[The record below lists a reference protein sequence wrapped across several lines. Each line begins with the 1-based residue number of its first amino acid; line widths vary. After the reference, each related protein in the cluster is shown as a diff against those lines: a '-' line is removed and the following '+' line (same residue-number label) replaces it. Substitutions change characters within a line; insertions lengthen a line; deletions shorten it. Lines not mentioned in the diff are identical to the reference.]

1 MSSKGLL
8 TVLLLMAFAGAPA
21 LTHAEDNLW
30 NALTGGRFDLFMR
43 YRYETADD
51 GRPGIDD
58 GLASTLR
65 IAPGYRTGDYHDA
78 SLYVQLEDVL
88 RVGTDSFD
96 DGIGP
101 PSGRALV
108 PDPEGFELKQ
118 AYLHY
123 AGVPRTVFTAGRQ
136 LINHRAVPF
145 NRFIGDQGWRQH
157 FQAFDAFRAV
167 TLAIPDVV
175 GEYAYVWNVN
185 RANGERNRLPD
196 GSDYAMNT
204 HWLNW
209 QYSGLSFAKVEQYLY
224 LLDFTTRP
232 SAGFSTV
239 TAGLRG
245 SGDRIVLPSTR
256 LLYAGE
262 YAYQADYA
270 DNPHDIGAHY
280 ALAQLGLTHV
290 IDSPLEAVGLTFAYE
305 LLGGQGG
312 VNAFQTPLATLHV
325 FQGFADRFLLT
336 PGDGV
341 ADLHGG
347 LNFKILGGNL
357 ATVFHEFTADQGGYR
372 YGTEWDIVYEHP
384 VGDYFLLGFQY
395 ADYTASQNARNV
407 AVNSQSGQAFD
418 MTRIWTYVQFFY

>member
-1 MSSKGLL
+1 MTL
-8 TVLLLMAFAGAPA
+8 
-21 LTHAEDNLW
+21 NLF
-30 NALTGGRFDLFMR
+30 LR

-51 GRPGIDD
+51 GPPGIDD

-88 RVGTDSFD
+88 QVGTDSFD

-101 PSGRALV
+101 PSGWALV

-123 AGVPRTVFTAGRQ
+123 AGLPRTVFTAGRQ
-136 LINHRAVPF
+136 LINHRAAPF

-196 GSDYAMNT
+196 GSDYTMNT

-245 SGDRIVLPSTR
+245 SGDRIVYPATR
-256 LLYAGE
+256 LTYAGE

-312 VNAFQTPLATLHV
+312 LIAR
-325 FQGFADRFLLT
+325 GG
-336 PGDGV
+336 GDGDVDAPQGAGRLDFKLHALVRQFLPARRAASPAGKQAIGRLDLGRLIAVVVGADGRHGLIFRRLGAV
-341 ADLHGG
+341 ALGDVVKPHVEERVAALEVGAGNFSG
-347 LNFKILGGNL
+347 LGENVGAG
-357 ATVFHEFTADQGGYR
+357 QGQQRQAR
-372 YGTEWDIVYEHP
+372 YDGVRDSRVYPPQVEMEHP
-384 VGDYFLLGFQY
+384 
-395 ADYTASQNARNV
+395 T
-407 AVNSQSGQAFD
+407 
-418 MTRIWTYVQFFY
+418 VQ